1 MRGSKMVGCVLC
13 RLSCLTLLVDCLRP
27 THAVYNA
34 CDDQV
39 LDGMDAFEVALKATL
54 RAHPLPV
61 VRTGAAAAVVP
72 AASRKPPV
80 GSAEIA
86 EAGKVR
92 ISWLA

>member
-1 MRGSKMVGCVLC
+1 MCNGC
-13 RLSCLTLLVDCLRP
+13 RP
-27 THAVYNA
+27 SHAVYNA

-39 LDGMDAFEVALKATL
+39 LDGMDAFEAALKATL
-54 RAHPLPV
+54 RTHPLPAA
-61 VRTGAAAAVVP
+61 RIGAAAAVAP

-92 ISWLA
+92 FRG